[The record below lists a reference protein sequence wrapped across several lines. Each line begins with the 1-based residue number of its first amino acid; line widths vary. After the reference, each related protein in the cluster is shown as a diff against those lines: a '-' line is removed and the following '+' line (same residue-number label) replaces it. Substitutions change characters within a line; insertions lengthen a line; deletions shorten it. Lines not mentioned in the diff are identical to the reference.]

1 MLMAAWGTELQF
13 DSQPRI
19 SVPRL
24 HSLSS
29 NAFVLRFQRAEL
41 VATDSAQ

>member
-13 DSQPRI
+13 YSLPHAA
-19 SVPRL
+19 VPRL
-24 HSLSS
+24 HFLSS

-41 VATDSAQ
+41 VATDSSL